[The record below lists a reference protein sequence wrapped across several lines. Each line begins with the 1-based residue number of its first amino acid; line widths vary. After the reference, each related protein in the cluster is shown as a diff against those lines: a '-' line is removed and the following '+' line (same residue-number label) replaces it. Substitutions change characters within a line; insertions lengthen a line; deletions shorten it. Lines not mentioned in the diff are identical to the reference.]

1 MLFDFYETRPG
12 VQDGEC
18 GGNDCGGIK
27 RMGYCVRAY
36 KGIIVLLFIFQLDHD
51 GSYFTHCSISLNPW
65 IGINLMFYVQDGSV

>member
-51 GSYFTHCSISLNPW
+51 GTYSTHRSGFLGRW
-65 IGINLMFYVQDGSV
+65 IGINLNVLQHDGV